1 LVSKGN
7 LADGWIFYL
16 AYQPSMKHFAF
27 ILIALPLLAGPVNIM
42 WAPSPDDSGNGYY
55 TISYLPTN
63 APSIV
68 NQMTLTN
75 VPSGQT
81 NINVTI
87 PVSPCFL
94 FATFTDTNLN
104 LTSTL
109 SAPCYYT
116 ASVKPP
122 TKLQHL

>member
-1 LVSKGN
+1 
-7 LADGWIFYL
+7 
-16 AYQPSMKHFAF
+16 MKTLFAT
-27 ILIALPLLAGPVNIM
+27 LLLTLPLLAGSVNIS
-42 WAPSPDDSGNGYY
+42 WTPSPDDTGSNGFYAV
-55 TISYLPTN
+55 SYLPTN
-63 APSIV
+63 APSV
-68 NQMTLTN
+68 LNQVALTN
-75 VPSGQT
+75 VPSGVT
-81 NINVTI
+81 NVIVSV